1 MTHPMPRTVLES
13 LNRGLY
19 QALHDEAKVILL
31 GEDLLD
37 PYGGAFKV
45 TRGLST
51 DFPDQVLTTPI
62 SEAGI
67 TGMAGGMALRGMR
80 PVVEIMFGDFTT
92 LIADQVINHITKFSG
107 MYSGG
112 VKTPVVIRTPMGGRR
127 GYGPTHSQTLEKYFL
142 GVPGL
147 TVLAPFH
154 LQGDHALGEPGRLL
168 YDAII
173 NLDTPVL
180 FVENKLQYLFK
191 LASEAEQLSEF
202 LVVKHA
208 LSSTKRMP
216 REESWKGG
224 AVHAPFYTLSLKDAP
239 AAVMTLT
246 AYGYMA
252 NLALEVL
259 YRLAYEYEIFC
270 ELLVPT
276 QLAPFNLGPLFESVT
291 RTGCLLTIEE
301 GTLSLGWGAE
311 VLARTAESLGQ
322 NLRKAGR
329 LAAREGVVPAA
340 PDQEADC
347 LPGTADIIARVQAM
361 VG

>member
-1 MTHPMPRTVLES
+1 MTNAMPLTVLES

-19 QALHDEAKVILL
+19 QALGDEASVILL

-45 TRGLST
+45 TRGLSNA
-51 DFPDQVLTTPI
+51 FPDQVLNTPI
-62 SEAGI
+62 SEAGM

-107 MYSGG
+107 MYNGK
-112 VKTPVVIRTPMGGRR
+112 VQAPVVIRTPMGGRR

-154 LQGDHALGEPGRLL
+154 LRGEHPLGEPGRLL
-168 YDAII
+168 YDSII
-173 NLDTPVL
+173 KLDSPAL
-180 FVENKLQYLFK
+180 FIENKLQYLLK
-191 LASEAEQLSEF
+191 LGSEAEGLSEF
-202 LVVKHA
+202 TV
-208 LSSTKRMP
+208 SSTSIP
-216 REESWKGG
+216 SEGSGKGG
-224 AVHAPFYTLSLKDAP
+224 VIRAPFYSLRLKAAP
-239 AAVMTLT
+239 AATVTLA

-252 NLALEVL
+252 YLALEAAHK
-259 YRLAYEYEIFC
+259 LAYEYEIFC

-276 QLAPFNLGPLFESVT
+276 QLAPFELGPLYASVG
-291 RTGCLLTIEE
+291 RTGRLLTIEE

-311 VLARTAESLGQ
+311 VLARTAEALGQ
-322 NLRKAGR
+322 HLKKAGR

-340 PDQEADC
+340 PDLEADC
-347 LPGTADIIARVQAM
+347 LPGTDDIIARVQAM